1 MSSSSTSD
9 DGVRVLSSVKAYS
22 RFLTVYDTCVE
33 FAPSSSSS
41 LASPSG
47 GSGSGSGSGLG
58 SSLGLESSASAVQ
71 QFSFDV
77 VGHPRNSFK
86 FACVMPVSIS
96 DNGQGQPRVTTTVV
110 WEYAQGLNA
119 ICVGFPTGGF
129 DASKHDTIVDT
140 ARAELA
146 EEARLTGGELTCLVD
161 VNAHPGMVESK
172 WCRNRFY
179 PFLCV
184 GADVD
189 ANPPPRDKEEDVR
202 MRVCQV
208 TLDELRRLVKSGDML
223 APSVQT
229 AFLGLD
235 ELSRRGY
242 C

>member
-1 MSSSSTSD
+1 MEFFRGRTVSSSSTSD

-146 EEARLTGGELTCLVD
+146 EPQHAPLGRGLQ
-161 VNAHPGMVESK
+161 ESTTEEPPSTVATRTRNTTPK
-172 WCRNRFY
+172 W
-179 PFLCV
+179 
-184 GADVD
+184 
-189 ANPPPRDKEEDVR
+189 PPPVR
-202 MRVCQV
+202 PMR
-208 TLDELRRLVKSGDML
+208 S
-223 APSVQT
+223 AP
-229 AFLGLD
+229 A
-235 ELSRRGY
+235 
-242 C
+242 